1 VNGSDA
7 PTVLVMAAGE
17 GTRMH
22 SSLPKA
28 LHEVCG
34 RPLVSWPI
42 LAAREAGAARIVAI
56 VSPQRDISAGL
67 PEGTEIVE
75 QPEADGTGGA
85 IRAAIDVIRDSAT
98 VIVLSADHPV
108 ISADS
113 ISALLEAHAGDGAAA
128 TVLTAELDEPGSYG
142 RIVRDSDGSLARIV
156 EAKSPGDATPEE
168 LAITEVNTGTYAFDA
183 APLAEALDGISND
196 NSQGEYYLGDVLP
209 LIRAAGGQV
218 GAHLADDE
226 GVTLGVNTRLDLSR
240 ATAVARRRILEGHM
254 LAGVTVID
262 PAATW
267 IDADVEIEPDVTIE
281 PGTSLRGE
289 TRIGGGSVVG
299 PNTTLID
306 SALGREVKATHSYLV
321 DCEVLDG
328 CSVGPFTH
336 IRPQT
341 VMQPGAKAGSFVEL
355 KNAQI
360 GEGAKVPHL
369 SYVGDAEIGTGANI
383 GAGSITANYDG
394 FRKHRTVVGDHCR
407 IGVDTMFVAPVS
419 IGDGAYTGAGTVVR
433 KDVPE
438 GALAVP
444 QENKQR
450 HIDDYAERRAKQAE
464 EDQESGS

>member
-1 VNGSDA
+1 
-7 PTVLVMAAGE
+7 MAAGE

-22 SSLPKA
+22 SSVPKA

-42 LAAREAGAARIVAI
+42 LAAREAGAGRIVAI
-56 VSPQRDISAGL
+56 VSPQRDISTGL
-67 PEGTEIVE
+67 PEGTEMVE

-85 IRAAIDVIRDSAT
+85 IRAAIDVIRESGT
-98 VIVLSADHPV
+98 VVVLSADHPV
-108 ISADS
+108 ISADT
-113 ISALLEAHAGDGAAA
+113 ISSLLDSHTADGAAA
-128 TVLTAELDEPGSYG
+128 TVLTAELDDPGSYG

-156 EAKSPGDATPEE
+156 EAKAPGDATPEE
-168 LAITEVNTGTYAFDA
+168 LAITEVNTGTYVFDA

-196 NSQGEYYLGDVLP
+196 NAQGEYYLGDVLP
-209 LIRAAGGQV
+209 LIRAAGGRV
-218 GAHLADDE
+218 GAHVADDE

-240 ATAVARRRILEGHM
+240 ATAVARQRILDGHM
-254 LAGVTVID
+254 LAGVTLID

-267 IDADVEIEPDVTIE
+267 IDASVEIEADVTIE

-289 TRIGGGSVVG
+289 TRIASGSAVG

-306 SALGREVKATHSYLV
+306 STLGRDVKVTHSYLV

-336 IRPQT
+336 IRPRT
-341 VMQPGAKAGSFVEL
+341 VMQQGAKAGSFVEL

-360 GEGAKVPHL
+360 GEGTKVPHL
-369 SYVGDAEIGTGANI
+369 SYVGDAEIGAGSNI

-407 IGVDTMFVAPVS
+407 IGVDTMFVAPVI

-438 GALAVP
+438 GTLAVP
-444 QENKQR
+444 QENRQR
-450 HIDDYAERRAKQAE
+450 HIEGYAERRAKQAE

>member
-1 VNGSDA
+1 
-7 PTVLVMAAGE
+7 MAAGE

-22 SSLPKA
+22 SSVPKA

-42 LAAREAGAARIVAI
+42 LAAREAGAGRIVTI

-67 PEGTEIVE
+67 PAGTETVE

-85 IRAAIDVIRDSAT
+85 IRAAIDVIRDSET
-98 VIVLSADHPV
+98 VVVLSADHPV

-113 ISALLEAHAGDGAAA
+113 ISDLLDAHSGDGAAA
-128 TVLTAELDEPGSYG
+128 TVLTAELDDPGSYG
-142 RIVRDSDGSLARIV
+142 RIVRDTDGALARIV
-156 EAKSPGDATPEE
+156 EAKEPGDATAEE
-168 LAITEVNTGTYAFDA
+168 LAIKEVNTGTYVFDA

-196 NSQGEYYLGDVLP
+196 NSQNEYYLGDVLP
-209 LIRAAGGQV
+209 LIRAGGGRV
-218 GAHLADDE
+218 GAHIADDE

-240 ATAVARRRILEGHM
+240 ATAVARRRILEAHM
-254 LAGVTVID
+254 LAGVTLID

-267 IDADVEIEPDVTIE
+267 IDATVEIEADVTIE

-289 TRIGGGSVVG
+289 SRIGGGSAVG

-306 SALGREVKATHSYLV
+306 STLGQNVKATHSYLV
-321 DCEVLDG
+321 ECEVLDG

-341 VMQPGAKAGSFVEL
+341 VMQQGAKAGSFVEL

-360 GEGAKVPHL
+360 GEEAKVPHL
-369 SYVGDAEIGTGANI
+369 SYVGDAEIGTGSNI

-438 GALAVP
+438 GTLAVP
-444 QENKQR
+444 QENRQR
-450 HIDDYAERRAKQAE
+450 HIDGYAERRAKQAE
-464 EDQESGS
+464 ENQDEGS